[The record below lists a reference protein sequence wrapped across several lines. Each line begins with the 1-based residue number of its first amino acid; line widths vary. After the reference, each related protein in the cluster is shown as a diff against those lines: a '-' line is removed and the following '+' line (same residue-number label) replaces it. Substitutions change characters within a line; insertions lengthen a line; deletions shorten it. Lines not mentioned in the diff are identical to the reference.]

1 MATMTHSD
9 ATGEREFSVPFDAPP
24 PGAPFQAPGEWI
36 VKTAPP
42 GDRPRA
48 ALFRFK
54 PSAFE
59 FQARLASLVAGS
71 PLEAH
76 AMDLGLAASRG
87 QPVVSYAADE
97 AVVAALPAGLSSL
110 PALEAHLMDHPPAFD
125 PAAYALEAIE
135 FEIAPPR
142 G

>member
-1 MATMTHSD
+1 MATMIHSE
-9 ATGEREFSVPFDAPP
+9 ATGEREFRVPFDAPP
-24 PGAPFQAPGEWI
+24 PGAPFQAPGEW
-36 VKTAPP
+36 VVRTAPP
-42 GDRPRA
+42 GDRPQA
-48 ALFRFK
+48 VTFRFK

-59 FQARLASLVAGS
+59 FQVRLASLVAGS

-87 QPVVSYAADE
+87 QPVVSYAGGE
-97 AVVAALPAGLSSL
+97 AIVASLPAGLSDL
-110 PALEAHLMDHPPAFD
+110 PALEAYLMDHPPAFD